1 MGLFRPRG
9 PKEQVDT
16 RVADS
21 WQPESV
27 PMIQGGGST
36 GAPAAADWRE
46 NKEQV
51 PWGAVSLFLI
61 WG

>member
-9 PKEQVDT
+9 PKEQVDA
-16 RVADS
+16 RVAES

-36 GAPAAADWRE
+36 GAPAAADGRE

-51 PWGAVSLFLI
+51 PC
-61 WG
+61 